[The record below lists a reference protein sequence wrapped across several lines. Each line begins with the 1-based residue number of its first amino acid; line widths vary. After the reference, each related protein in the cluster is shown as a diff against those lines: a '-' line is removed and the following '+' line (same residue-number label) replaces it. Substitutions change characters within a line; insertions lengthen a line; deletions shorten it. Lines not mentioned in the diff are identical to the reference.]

1 MSKIKIPIDSLSGH
15 SLVIRSKHWP
25 PPELDPTDPA
35 NNKAAAPD
43 CHAVFTT
50 DAAAGYS
57 PELFSRMPAGELY
70 LAGLNSSTYPLPQ
83 IANERV
89 IDPKAITILKDTAT
103 RLLAD
108 DIEIL
113 REAVCWRPVGRKGLP
128 IITEM
133 EETMG
138 QEGRDVFLAAGH
150 GAWGISLSLGTGWC
164 VAGMVDG
171 RDLSEYV
178 GRLGL

>member
-1 MSKIKIPIDSLSGH
+1 
-15 SLVIRSKHWP
+15 
-25 PPELDPTDPA
+25 
-35 NNKAAAPD
+35 
-43 CHAVFTT
+43 
-50 DAAAGYS
+50 
-57 PELFSRMPAGELY
+57 MPAGELY

-103 RLLAD
+103 RLLGD

-128 IITEM
+128 IVTEM

-138 QEGRDVFLAAGH
+138 QEGRDVFVAAGH

-171 RDLSEYV
+171 KDMSEYV